1 MILVARTFGIAY
13 GFGCMDFYRCTDFWL
28 HAILIARTFGDKNKK
43 HGLTVLTSFSF

>member
-1 MILVARTFGIAY
+1 MILVAWTFGIAY
-13 GFGCMDFYRCTDFWL
+13 GFGCTDFWL